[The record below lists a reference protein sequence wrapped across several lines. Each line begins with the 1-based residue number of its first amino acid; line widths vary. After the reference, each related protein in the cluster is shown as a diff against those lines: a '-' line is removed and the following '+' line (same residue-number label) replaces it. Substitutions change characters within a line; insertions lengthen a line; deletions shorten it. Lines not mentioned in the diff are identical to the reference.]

1 MNLPFKVNEREKR
14 FLVMGGIVVILII
27 AFYIISWYSDTK
39 KNIREISDAK
49 LFMLQKQMNKIS
61 EKEYIERKYK
71 AVKQELE
78 RQEKMLLR
86 GNTPPVAAAA
96 LQKFLKET
104 ASSLDI
110 DVKLERALNLVDA
123 ESYLAIPVEIG
134 FTASTRQ
141 LKDLLLKLRKSPFLI
156 TVSEIKVRVTNISKP
171 EDIYTTLVVH
181 GVIKKAP
188 EKETD
193 KKEEKSVT

>member
-1 MNLPFKVNEREKR
+1 MNLPLKVNEREKR

-61 EKEYIERKYK
+61 EKEYIESKYK